1 MHHPLAFRHLPK
13 LVFFFI
19 LLRYAR
25 FLRICAIC
33 FRLIFTF
40 CSQHLSMKNTGC
52 FWQNEKRLRKK
63 RKDGKLSERR
73 YSQWN
78 LISGGYRWNH
88 ITNQMEIQTKMWTVW
103 SITFSTHNRF
113 KFFYLTKKNGSNF
126 EYYTCIGIFPWSKAM
141 HSNTFVLISF
151 CRQSIFRNV
160 ICVHLS
166 SSP

>member
-1 MHHPLAFRHLPK
+1 MSFARGNGIENRPCIIHLRSGIYQSW
-13 LVFFFI
+13 FSSSF

-25 FLRICAIC
+25 FLRICAIY

-52 FWQNEKRLRKK
+52 FWQNEKSLRKK

-113 KFFYLTKKNGSNF
+113 KFFYLTKKMDRILNIILVS
-126 EYYTCIGIFPWSKAM
+126 EYFRDQKRCIQ
-141 HSNTFVLISF
+141 T
-151 CRQSIFRNV
+151 
-160 ICVHLS
+160 HLC
-166 SSP
+166 